1 MTRIVGRYIKRFLLC
16 FFCLEVFGTIA
27 VRGVVLGLK
36 YIGVTLPY
44 EFFSTHPWANRS
56 LFYVF
61 LAIATL
67 LSIID
72 IYRHRRR

>member
-1 MTRIVGRYIKRFLLC
+1 MGRYIKRFLLC

-36 YIGVTLPY
+36 YIGVEQPY
-44 EFFSTHPWANRS
+44 EFFVTHSWANRS

-61 LAIATL
+61 LAIATI

-72 IYRHRRR
+72 ILRHRRRRH